1 MQHQDKYNHQCLS
14 FALCSKSLYDTSYYC
29 ISAAKIM
36 PKVGIHQTKIV
47 NFIIMCSGECRNA
60 AAGAA
65 VEGRRWRRG
74 VVEVRLAPR
83 WSAPVGA
90 TNTLPAVAL
99 ATPPLFHL
107 STRRQAALHR
117 AMRRIKKERSPM
129 ECHQRPVMGFFR
141 VYYDCGCPHAA

>member
-1 MQHQDKYNHQCLS
+1 
-14 FALCSKSLYDTSYYC
+14 
-29 ISAAKIM
+29 M
-36 PKVGIHQTKIV
+36 PQRCGWRRGGGVPLAPWRG
-47 NFIIMCSGECRNA
+47 GG

-65 VEGRRWRRG
+65 VEGACRRDQCLIRGGISHPSTFPPFHAASSRNAAAVAAVEWRRWRRG
-74 VVEVRLAPR
+74 GVEVRLAPQWR
-83 WSAPVGA
+83 APVGA
-90 TNTLPAVAL
+90 TNALFAVAL

-141 VYYDCGCPHAA
+141 VYYDCGCP